1 MKPTLL
7 DGNAVAESILN
18 ELRED
23 IARHPDLKPKVAFL
37 RVGED
42 PASVSYVTKK
52 KKTAES
58 LGITSHLEVF
68 PADVEKSVVV
78 DTIHRLN
85 ADPSIHGILL
95 QAPLPSSWSEVE
107 TFREIAAEKDVD
119 GFHTENL
126 GKLAQEDETG
136 FVSCTPA
143 GVIEILKRHNLSPRG
158 KEVVV
163 VGRSLIVG
171 KPLSLLLVKKGEWAD
186 ATVTVCHSRTPD
198 LGAVTRRADIV
209 IAAMGRPHAITAD
222 MVKEGAVVIDV
233 GINRIR
239 DDSKKSGFRLVGDV
253 DFANVAPKC
262 SAITPVPGGVGPM
275 TVAMLMKNTWQ
286 ACRQL
291 NGL

>member
-1 MKPTLL
+1 MKPLLL
-7 DGNAVAESILN
+7 DGNAVAESLLT

-23 IARHPDLKPKVAFL
+23 ISRHPDLQPKVAFL

-42 PASVSYVTKK
+42 PASISYVTKK

-58 LGITSHLEVF
+58 LGIASHLEVF
-68 PADVEKSVVV
+68 PADVERAVVV
-78 DTIHRLN
+78 AAIHRLN
-85 ADPSIHGILL
+85 ADPTIHGILL
-95 QAPLPSSWSEVE
+95 QAPLPPSWSEVE
-107 TFREIAAEKDVD
+107 TFREISAAKDVD

-143 GVIEILKRHNLSPRG
+143 GVIEILKRHRLSPRG
-158 KEVVV
+158 KEVVI

-186 ATVTVCHSRTPD
+186 ATVTVCHSRTSD
-198 LGAVTRRADIV
+198 LGAVTRRADIL

-253 DFANVAPKC
+253 DFKAVAPRC
-262 SAITPVPGGVGPM
+262 AAITPVPGGVGPM

-286 ACRQL
+286 ACRQF